1 MRVLSKFLALVLF
14 VLLLGGGN
22 SSAQLRYVNEMF
34 NDAQLTVTNNVVFG
48 QNHHFFPPTTTYPV
62 LDVKMRVYQP
72 NQMVD
77 TRTDRPVIV
86 YIHAGNFLP
95 PVVNGGIGGS
105 INDSAAVNLCMQW
118 AKRGYVVIAPSYRLG
133 WNPLAATE
141 LERRAQLL
149 NAVYRAINDIKCAV
163 RFMRKTVV
171 ESGNP
176 YKIDP
181 NDIVL
186 YGQGS
191 GAYVALAYV
200 TMDKHSEI
208 SMPKFQLPNGQS
220 VVDTNIVGN
229 LQGFNGLLNVNNH
242 VGYSSSVKM
251 SINAGG
257 ALADTTW
264 LEAGD
269 APMVSFQAVR
279 DPFGPYRNGIV
290 VVPTTMGNV
299 VEVQGAG
306 IFIDRANRLG
316 NNAAFSNASMFTDP
330 VSNQARSWYYQTI
343 PYIYPP
349 PNDQINVGGGEGL
362 FPIVRPIRNVPP
374 LYIFSNE
381 TDPWTWWDSAT
392 LVQYVAAVNAQTGG
406 TYNAASLHA
415 QGMIGNP
422 NMSRTHGLTFIDTIQ
437 RYIHPRIM
445 KVLQRERNIT
455 FRVNMTNQVV
465 DPAGMHVAGN
475 FQGWTPANSPMS
487 VDPNDPNVWV
497 YTAKIPQGSGIEYKF
512 VNGLGGWEGIGGL
525 SCANAGGNRHL
536 AVENDTTLGLV
547 VYGRCDNTPPGLP
560 RSVTF
565 RVDMTGL
572 TVSPLGVHVAGSF
585 QGWNPNGTPMSQ
597 SATNPSIY
605 TYTTQILQG
614 VSIQWKYIN
623 GNAWGND
630 EAVPSACGQDNGL
643 GGYNR
648 YLVVVGDTILP
659 AYLFGSCNTAGTPIV
674 YRNVRIQVNMAG
686 QTIHPAGVGV
696 AGNFQGWN
704 PAATRMIQSSSN
716 PNVYYFDTT
725 LADGYSMSYKFINGD
740 SWGQDEP
747 SSGPCFNGG
756 NRDHNLTADTV
767 LPAYLFGGCTT
778 GFPGVV
784 NGTLTYDNTASTPM
798 TNTTVNLVSSGNTVA
813 TVTTSATGGFSF
825 SNVPNGSYGLGF
837 STNKPWSGVSS
848 TDALQVS
855 RHTAQVALLSGIR
868 LSAADVNASNSVTS
882 TDALQISRRVAQQIA
897 SFSAGNWKYGN
908 PSISVN
914 DNTVTVNVKALCTGD
929 VNGSGTPNVNLRESF
944 SAMNEQGVVH
954 TSVSDYDFNLYS
966 DQGLSLGAA
975 TINLTL
981 PAGMEV
987 TSVVS
992 TGPSAQDVVFHQK
1005 GNELRIAWHTLSQWN
1020 VAAGAPIFRVSAKGH
1035 VAGTLEVGSLTELA
1049 NSWAESMPG
1058 FGLRG
1063 PRLVSAPAAQF
1074 SVYPNPSSGLFEVQ
1088 TVQVAD
1094 EILIS
1099 DVIGREVRRVVP
1111 VSTATSMNLSNQPHG
1126 VYFVQVRT
1134 GNNVETKRLVI
1145 R

>member
-756 NRDHNLTADTV
+756 NRGHNLTADTV

>member
-1 MRVLSKFLALVLF
+1 MRVFSKFLALIMLA
-14 VLLLGGGN
+14 LLLGGGN
-22 SSAQLRYVNEMF
+22 ASAQLRYVNEMF
-34 NDAQLTVTNNVVFG
+34 NDAQLTVTSNVVYG

-62 LDVKMRVYQP
+62 LDLKMRVYQP
-72 NQMVD
+72 DQTVD

-86 YIHAGNFLP
+86 YIHTGNFLP
-95 PVVNGGIGGS
+95 PVINGGIGGS
-105 INDSAAVNLCMQW
+105 IDDSAAVNLCKQW
-118 AKRGYVVIAPSYRLG
+118 AKRGYVVIAPAYRVG

-163 RFMRKTVV
+163 RFMRKSVV

-176 YKIDP
+176 YKINPD
-181 NDIVL
+181 DIVL

-191 GAYVALAYV
+191 GGYVALAYV

-208 SMPKFQLPNGQS
+208 AMPKFQLPNGQS
-220 VVDTNIVGN
+220 VVDTNVVGN
-229 LQGFNGLLNVNNH
+229 LQGFNGLLNRNNH

-269 APMVSFQAVR
+269 APMISFHSVR
-279 DPFGPYRNGIV
+279 DPFAPYRNGIV

-299 VEVQGAG
+299 VEVQGPG

-316 NNAAFSNASMFTDP
+316 NNAVFSNASMFTDP
-330 VSNQARSWYYQTI
+330 VSNQARSWYNQTI
-343 PYIYPP
+343 PYIYPA

-362 FPIVRPIRNVPP
+362 FPIVRPIRNHPAMG
-374 LYIFSNE
+374 IFSNE

-406 TYNAASLHA
+406 TYSAASLHA

-422 NMSRTHGLTFIDTIQ
+422 NMSQMQGLTFIDTIQ
-437 RYIHPRIM
+437 QYIQPRIM
-445 KVLQRERNIT
+445 KVLQRERNVT
-455 FRVNMTNQVV
+455 FRVNMTNQSV

-487 VDPNDPNVWV
+487 VDPNNPNVWV
-497 YTAKIPQGSGIEYKF
+497 YTAKIPQGSRIEYKF

-565 RVDMTGL
+565 QVDMTGL
-572 TVSPLGVHVAGSF
+572 TVSPLGVHVAGGF
-585 QGWNPNGTPMSQ
+585 QGWNPGGTPMSP

-605 TYTTQILQG
+605 TYTTQIQQG
-614 VSIQWKYIN
+614 VSFQFKYVN
-623 GNAWGND
+623 GNAWGSD
-630 EAVPSACGQDNGL
+630 ESVPGACGLDNGF

-648 YLVVVGDTILP
+648 YLTVVGDTVLP

-674 YRNVRIQVNMAG
+674 NRTVRIQVNMAG

-704 PAATRMIQSSSN
+704 PAATRMIQSASN
-716 PNVYYFDTT
+716 ANIYYFDTT
-725 LADGYSMSYKFINGD
+725 LAAGYSMNYKFINGD

-756 NRDHNLTADTV
+756 NRGHELLVDTV

-778 GFPGVV
+778 GFAGAV

-798 TNTTVNLVSSGNTVA
+798 TNTTVNLVSAGA
-813 TVTTSATGGFSF
+813 TIASVTTSSTGGFSF
-825 SNVPNGSYGLGF
+825 SNVPNGTYSLSF
-837 STNKPWSGVSS
+837 STSKPWGGVSS

-868 LSAADVNASNSVTS
+868 LTAADVNASNSVTS

-897 SFSAGNWKYGN
+897 SFTAGNWRYGN
-908 PSISVN
+908 PSITVN
-914 DNTVTVNVKALCTGD
+914 DNTVTSNVKALCTGD

-944 SAMNEQGVVH
+944 SSMDEQGVVH
-954 TSVSDYDFNLYS
+954 TSATGYDFNLYS
-966 DQGLSLGAA
+966 EQNMSLGAA
-975 TINLTL
+975 TINLAL
-981 PAGMEV
+981 PVGMEV

-1020 VAAGAPIFRVSAKGH
+1020 VSAGAPIFRVSAKGL
-1035 VAGTLEVGSLTELA
+1035 VAGALEVGSFTELA
-1049 NSWAESMPG
+1049 NSWAETLPG
-1058 FGLRG
+1058 FSLRG
-1063 PRLVSAPAAQF
+1063 PRLVSTPAAQF

-1088 TVQVAD
+1088 TVQLAD

-1111 VSTATSMNLSNQPHG
+1111 ISTATSMNLSNQPHG